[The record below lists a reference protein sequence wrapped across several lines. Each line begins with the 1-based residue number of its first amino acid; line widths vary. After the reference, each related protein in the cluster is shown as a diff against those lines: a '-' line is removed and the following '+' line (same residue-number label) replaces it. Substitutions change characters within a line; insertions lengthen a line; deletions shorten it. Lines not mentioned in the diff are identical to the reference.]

1 MICLCSSV
9 QFDGILAVHE
19 FHVWRLAGQKI
30 IATVHVRFRSLHDYM
45 EGADK
50 VILCLGMG
58 SRLFRVAHTQSLAS

>member
-1 MICLCSSV
+1 MCV
-9 QFDGILAVHE
+9 QFEGILAVHE

-50 VILCLGMG
+50 VTCCLGM
-58 SRLFRVAHTQSLAS
+58 HPT